1 MKTVALWTLVVANVL
16 LAATFIGRHS
26 VPNSAVAQSRRPGD
40 FLMIPGDV
48 TGGSSSVVYI
58 VDTVN
63 GELSAMVYDDTR
75 RELGTMP
82 RINLARDFEAAMKN
96 RGGK

>member
-1 MKTVALWTLVVANVL
+1 MKTILLWTLVVANVL
-16 LAATFIGRHS
+16 LAAAFIGRHTAD
-26 VPNSAVAQSRRPGD
+26 NSAIAQSRRPGD

-63 GELSAMVYDDTR
+63 GELSAIVYDDAR
-75 RELGTMP
+75 KEIGTMP
-82 RINLARDFEAAMKN
+82 KINLARDFEAAMKN
-96 RGGK
+96 RR